1 MASIHTLKKFSFFLF
16 LTLIFSACTRISTSE
31 LGLGLLPAMD
41 AVNTKDTILTVE
53 TQSADYADSMRI
65 FGTDEHI
72 LGKITNDPIFGNT
85 TASMFFQ
92 LKPEIFPFYLQ
103 GDKDSIMVD
112 SAVLI
117 LSYRGFYGDSS
128 KPITLNVSKID
139 DMTPLEIGKLYAS
152 NYPNA
157 YNIKPGAALAN
168 PYTLDFTKARDSIK

>member
-1 MASIHTLKKFSFFLF
+1 MIIKFMASIHTLKKFSLFLF

-92 LKPEIFPFYLQ
+92 MQKWFLPLVKTLSMKNWVRIF
-103 GDKDSIMVD
+103 
-112 SAVLI
+112 
-117 LSYRGFYGDSS
+117 
-128 KPITLNVSKID
+128 
-139 DMTPLEIGKLYAS
+139 
-152 NYPNA
+152 
-157 YNIKPGAALAN
+157 
-168 PYTLDFTKARDSIK
+168 

>member
-41 AVNTKDTILTVE
+41 AVNTKDTLLTVE

-72 LGKITNDPIFGNT
+72 LGNITNDPIFGST

-103 GDKDSIMVD
+103 GDKDSILVD

-117 LSYRGFYGDSS
+117 LSYHGFYGDSS

-139 DMTPLEIGKLYAS
+139 DKTPLEIAKLYAS

-168 PYTLDFTKARDSIK
+168 PYTLDLQKCGIR